1 MIMEVCAEL
10 ISRKK
15 TSETEK
21 PELFARLASTCVY
34 LIEILVNNDLDD
46 KEIKSTKKCKHFDI
60 IL

>member
-1 MIMEVCAEL
+1 MEVCAEL

-21 PELFARLASTCVY
+21 PEHFARLASTCVY

>member
-1 MIMEVCAEL
+1 MEVCAEL
-10 ISRKK
+10 ISRKKKK

-21 PELFARLASTCVY
+21 PELFALLASTCVY

>member
-1 MIMEVCAEL
+1 MEVCAEL

-21 PELFARLASTCVY
+21 PELFAWLASTCVY

>member
-1 MIMEVCAEL
+1 MEVCAEL

-15 TSETEK
+15 TSENEK
-21 PELFARLASTCVY
+21 LELFALLASTCVY

>member
-1 MIMEVCAEL
+1 MEVCAEL

-21 PELFARLASTCVY
+21 PELFARLASTCVS

-46 KEIKSTKKCKHFDI
+46 KEIKSTKKM
-60 IL
+60 